1 MQIPGVQL
9 SYNSINLTPK
19 TTASTS
25 NSSTNTFTIVG
36 FKKPVILAELS
47 CNANSSSPYVYNAEQ
62 SKLVV

>member
-25 NSSTNTFTIVG
+25 NSSTNTFTIIG
-36 FKKPVILAELS
+36 FKKPVVLAELS
-47 CNANSSSPYVYNAEQ
+47 CNATSSSPYVYNAEQ